1 MVMQPLAIPRRALA
15 DRSADEGGEVTGIG
29 RLEGAPEADLVN
41 LEQLKHSS
49 T

>member
-1 MVMQPLAIPRRALA
+1 MALA
-15 DRSADEGGEVTGIG
+15 ARSADDGDEVTGIG
-29 RLEGAPEADLVN
+29 RLEGAPVADLVN

>member
-1 MVMQPLAIPRRALA
+1 MALITLAMLRPAHA
-15 DRSADEGGEVTGIG
+15 ARSADDGGEVTGIG
-29 RLEGAPEADLVN
+29 RLQGAPEADLVN